1 MGRDAPPTSVSVI
14 LHLDLPNKNYIL
26 RMGLRYANPTY
37 QTFLNISGVFM
48 WKKLMFVGL
57 LFHSMEIFAAPT
69 PLLKADFISEYG
81 PIDIPVYESSCTIYN
96 NGKVVI
102 YRHNTF
108 SPVLDL
114 PSPSEFAIQE
124 TRSLKLFNVNNIKQA
139 VALAA
144 KGTMHGNEGVNAV
157 GLEYVAYQGSTSV
170 ILKGRNNLVN
180 DSEWTNR
187 LITVIDEWCGDIS
200 K

>member
-1 MGRDAPPTSVSVI
+1 M
-14 LHLDLPNKNYIL
+14 
-26 RMGLRYANPTY
+26 
-37 QTFLNISGVFM
+37 FNISGVFM
-48 WKKLMFVGL
+48 WKKLIFVGL
-57 LFHSMEIFAAPT
+57 LFHSIKIFAAPI
-69 PLLKADFISEYG
+69 PLLKVDFISEYG

-96 NGKVVI
+96 NGKITI

-124 TRSLKLFNVNNIKQA
+124 TRTLKFNVNSIKQA
-139 VALAA
+139 ITLAS
-144 KGTMHGNEGVNAV
+144 KGTTHGNEGVNAV
-157 GLEYVAYQGSTSV
+157 GSEYIAYQDSTSV

-180 DSEWTNR
+180 DSEWANR

>member
-1 MGRDAPPTSVSVI
+1 
-14 LHLDLPNKNYIL
+14 
-26 RMGLRYANPTY
+26 
-37 QTFLNISGVFM
+37 M

-57 LFHSMEIFAAPT
+57 LFHSMKIFAAPT
-69 PLLKADFISEYG
+69 PLLKVDFISEYG

-124 TRSLKLFNVNNIKQA
+124 TRSLKFNASNIKQA
-139 VALAA
+139 IALAA
-144 KGTMHGNEGVNAV
+144 KGTIHGIEGVNAV

-187 LITVIDEWCGDIS
+187 LITVINEWCGDIS